1 MVCHSITPQH
11 IAVNEDGDLVK
22 RQRRTK
28 LLGTLLAVATAA
40 GAAACASSGGS
51 AAAGGG
57 TQTVTIQYWTND
69 TNPVEKQIVAA
80 FNASH
85 PTINV
90 QLTAYQTDTYLS
102 ALATAAS
109 NRSLPDVL
117 FEGLG
122 DTLAHEYEDAGLI
135 ENLTPYAN
143 QLGWSKEF
151 SPLSVKLLTYKGQ
164 WYEEPLYDIAMGIFY
179 RKDIFAKE
187 HLAAPTTFAEF
198 AADLTKLKADGYTPI
213 SLGGQDYWL
222 PMRFFD
228 ALLEYYGGNNFYTE
242 LAERKVSWNSK
253 PVVEAF
259 TTMRAWT
266 QSDYFTPGFMSINP
280 VDDYVPFFQGTDAMV
295 LEGSFEDATIVGNQ
309 QNMSN
314 YGFFPFPQDESP
326 NLLSTFAQ
334 GLMIAKNT
342 KHLQASLAFIEYYDS
357 AANLTKF
364 GSQLTQPV
372 ARLGVTP
379 PASQPNAAAIAKL
392 INAEGSGYLPID
404 QILPQQLVNTFSTVQ
419 AADISGSQ
427 TPAQAAASLASAV
440 TGFTGSWPWG
450 NQPVP

>member
-1 MVCHSITPQH
+1 MGV
-11 IAVNEDGDLVK
+11 
-22 RQRRTK
+22 
-28 LLGTLLAVATAA
+28 
-40 GAAACASSGGS
+40 AACAGSGSGGS
-51 AAAGGG
+51 GASGGN
-57 TQTVTIQYWTND
+57 QKVTIQFWTND

-85 PTINV
+85 PNINV

-102 ALATAAS
+102 ALATGAS

-135 ENLTPYAN
+135 ENLTPYAK
-143 QLGWSKEF
+143 QLGWQKEF

-179 RKDIFAKE
+179 RKDVFAKL
-187 HLAAPTTFAEF
+187 HMAVPTTFAEF
-198 AADLTKLKADGYTPI
+198 VTDLGKIKAAGYTPI
-213 SLGGQDYWL
+213 SLGGEDYWL

-228 ALLEYYGGNNFYTE
+228 ALLEYYGGNDYYTK

-259 TTMRAWT
+259 TTMRSWT
-266 QSDYFTPGFMSINP
+266 QQGYFTPGFLSINP

-295 LEGSFEDATIVGNQ
+295 LEGSFEDATIVANQ
-309 QNMSN
+309 QKASD
-314 YGFFPFPQDESP
+314 YGFFPFPQDETP

-342 KHLQASLAFIEYYDS
+342 QHLQAALAFIEYYDS
-357 AANLTKF
+357 PANLTKF
-364 GSQLTQPV
+364 GSQLTQPF
-372 ARLGVTP
+372 ARLGVAP
-379 PASQPNAAAIAKL
+379 PANQPQAAQIASL
-392 INAEGSGYLPID
+392 INSEGTGYLPID
-404 QILPQQLVNTFSTVQ
+404 QILPQQLVNSFSVAQ
-419 AADISGSQ
+419 ANDITGSM
-427 TPAQAAASLASAV
+427 TPAQSAASLASAV
-440 TGFTGSWPWG
+440 AAYKGAWPWG
-450 NQPVP
+450 SQAVP